1 MGFNSAFKRLTCYMF
16 LSLDIMF
23 YKRLFGRRNEG
34 SAKRCIQQNRLLL
47 LLVVVAGLV
56 PAAALC
62 SYTVT

>member
-1 MGFNSAFKRLTCYMF
+1 MF